1 MSTYT
6 GQETTTIT
14 LQVPDDYRAQGRLD
28 KYITRFV
35 ENTSRTKVQKSID
48 AGLVEVDGAVI
59 TKAAHTVEAGATIV
73 CTIRRPPPPQALPED
88 IPLDVVFEDDY
99 LIVVNKPAGMVVHP
113 AYGHRS
119 GTLVNALLHHVKG
132 EALEVAALEDPDDL
146 DDETIGLSVTNA
158 LPARAGDP
166 AIRPGI
172 VHRLDKDTSGLLVV
186 AKDDVTHRGLAQQFQ
201 AHTTRRQYLALVW
214 GRPAPPSG
222 TVDEPLGRNPRDRKR
237 MAVVAPGQG
246 KEARTHYATVEAYAH
261 TALLRFQLETGRT
274 HQIRVHAQHLR
285 HPVLGDPTY
294 GGTTIRYGSTGR
306 SRRAFFERLFA
317 ALPRQAL
324 HAHTLGFTHPRTDA
338 SMDFSVDP
346 PDDFLF
352 VRDELRRVEG
362 S

>member
-14 LQVPDDYRAQGRLD
+14 LQVPDGYREQGRLD

-35 ENTSRTKVQKSID
+35 ENASRTKVQKSID
-48 AGLVEVDGAVI
+48 AGLVEVDGAVV

-99 LIVVNKPAGMVVHP
+99 LIVVNKAAGMVVHP

-119 GTLVNALLHHVKG
+119 GTLVNALLHHVEG
-132 EALEVAALEDPDDL
+132 EALEVEALEDPDDL

-158 LPARAGDP
+158 LPSRAGDP

-214 GRPAPPSG
+214 GVPEPPSG
-222 TVDEPLGRNPRDRKR
+222 TVDEPLGRDPRDRKR

-261 TALLRFQLETGRT
+261 TALLCFQLETGRT

-294 GGTTIRYGSTGR
+294 SGTTIRYGSTGR

-317 ALPRQAL
+317 TLPRQAL

-352 VRDELRRVEG
+352 VRDELQRVEG